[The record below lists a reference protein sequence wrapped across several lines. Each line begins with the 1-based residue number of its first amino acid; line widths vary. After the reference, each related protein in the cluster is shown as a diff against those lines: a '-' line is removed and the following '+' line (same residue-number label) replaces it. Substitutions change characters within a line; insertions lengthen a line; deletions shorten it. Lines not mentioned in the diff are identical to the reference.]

1 MLNIGDNV
9 SATIEHVPDM
19 IDQIFEF
26 NEKIIG
32 TGDVEFNCLTPK
44 QFEWTNKFVLEELK
58 EFGEAYEKQDMV
70 AMVDAVLDLI
80 YGAMGTMKKM
90 GLSREHVRL
99 CLTAIHEAN
108 MTKKRGTV
116 ASRGSDED
124 AAKPVDFVPPEQK
137 IADILF
143 LE

>member
-1 MLNIGDNV
+1 
-9 SATIEHVPDM
+9 
-19 IDQIFEF
+19 
-26 NEKIIG
+26 
-32 TGDVEFNCLTPK
+32 
-44 QFEWTNKFVLEELK
+44 
-58 EFGEAYEKQDMV
+58 
-70 AMVDAVLDLI
+70 MVDAVLDLI